1 MCRRVYIVVLCL
13 VALIKVN
20 AQNDINDYKYMIVPM
35 KFDFLKGK
43 DKYRTSTLTRFLFK
57 NEGFE
62 VYFDEQEL
70 PPDLFKDRCLALY
83 ADVTKLS
90 GLLKRKLQIELKD
103 CYGNQIF
110 LSDIG
115 ESKTKEYNKAYPEAI
130 RDAFKSFTFLNYKY
144 NPDST
149 VGSNTDDLD
158 KDKEISDAKEA
169 LLIETEEK
177 ENAKAEVNKL
187 KKEVEELKKEK
198 AEVLKEKQEVEN
210 AIEKEIEEKKSQVV
224 EPDTKPKD
232 DVEKVV
238 TVSAPVDKD
247 VLYAQ
252 PIEDGF
258 QLVDTS
264 PKVAMVILKTAAP
277 NVYAVKGKD
286 AIVFK
291 DNDKWIYSE
300 GTNKKEL
307 KIKF

>member
-1 MCRRVYIVVLCL
+1 MLRRVFIVVLCL
-13 VALIKVN
+13 ASLLKVN

-43 DKYRTSTLTRFLFK
+43 DKYRTSTLIRFLFK

-70 PPDLFKDRCLALY
+70 PADLFKDRCLALY

-90 GLLKRKLQIELKD
+90 VLLKRKVQIELKD
-103 CYGNQIF
+103 CYGNQLF

-115 ESKTKEYNKAYPEAI
+115 ESKTKEYSKAYPEAI

-144 NPDST
+144 NSNST
-149 VGSNTDDLD
+149 VGSNTDDLE
-158 KDKEISDAKEA
+158 KDKEICDAKEA
-169 LLIETEEK
+169 LRIETEEK
-177 ENAKAEVNKL
+177 ENAKAEVDKL

-198 AEVLKEKQEVEN
+198 AEAFKEKQEVESTV
-210 AIEKEIEEKKSQVV
+210 EKKIEEKKSQVA
-224 EPDTKPKD
+224 EAEAKPMD
-232 DVEKVV
+232 DAEKVT
-238 TVSAPVDKD
+238 TVSDSVDSD
-247 VLYAQ
+247 VIYAQ

-264 PKVAMVILKTAAP
+264 PKVVMIILKTAAP

-307 KIKF
+307 NIKF